1 MTDKL
6 PIPVP
11 DPEEAAQIADARQAA
26 AQDVLKAELV
36 EEPETASALPQNKAT
51 KDKPEKRHI
60 LRRLFG
66 ISLWGAIKLL
76 ALNIAVGFFVLAS
89 NFDPTSPDVNVSAA
103 LSSLIQQTADAL
115 TWGVT
120 HFWKP
125 ALAGAALV
133 MPVWVLWRLVSLPFR
148 K

>member
-1 MTDKL
+1 M
-6 PIPVP
+6 
-11 DPEEAAQIADARQAA
+11 ADAREAA
-26 AQDVLKAELV
+26 EQEVLKAELI
-36 EEPETASALPQNKAT
+36 EEPDVVPVSPQKKT
-51 KDKPEKRHI
+51 KKEKPEKRHI

-76 ALNIAVGFFVLAS
+76 ALNIVVGFFVLAS
-89 NFDPTSPDVNVSAA
+89 NFDPTSPDVNVGAA
-103 LSSLIQQTADAL
+103 LSELAQRTADAL

-133 MPVWVLWRLVSLPFR
+133 MPIWVLWRLVSLPFR